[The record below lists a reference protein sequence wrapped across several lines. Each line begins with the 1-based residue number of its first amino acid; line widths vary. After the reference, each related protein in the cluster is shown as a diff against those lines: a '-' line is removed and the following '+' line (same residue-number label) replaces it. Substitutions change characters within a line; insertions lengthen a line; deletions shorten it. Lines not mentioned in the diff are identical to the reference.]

1 MANINLLPWR
11 EERRQEQKQ
20 SFLVVLGVV
29 AGFSLMLVVLMH
41 MLVNGSIDGQKGR
54 NDYLK
59 KHISELDQQVKEIR
73 LLEQKKNE
81 LLERMKVI
89 QDLQGNRPVIVRVF
103 DELVRTLPDGVF
115 YQQLKRTNDE
125 IQLQGIAESN
135 QRISSL
141 MRKVDK
147 SDWFASPNLTAVKE
161 QPKYGEQ
168 ASEFNML
175 FSISTPEAAAA
186 AESEKE

>member
-1 MANINLLPWR
+1 MATINLLPWR

-20 SFLVVLGVV
+20 SFLVALGVV
-29 AGFSLMLVVLMH
+29 AGVSLLVVVLMH
-41 MLVNGSIDGQKGR
+41 TLVSASIEGQKGR
-54 NDYLK
+54 NGYLK
-59 KHISELDQQVKEIR
+59 KQITELNQQVKEIR
-73 LLEQKKNE
+73 ELEDKKND

-103 DELVRTLPDGVF
+103 DEMVRTLPDGVF
-115 YQQLKRTNDE
+115 YKSLVRTKDE
-125 IQLQGIAESN
+125 IKLQGIAESN
-135 QRISSL
+135 QRVSSL

-161 QPKYGEQ
+161 KLEYGEQ

-175 FSISTPEAAAA
+175 FSISTPAANDG
-186 AESEKE
+186 EEE

>member
-161 QPKYGEQ
+161 QPNYGEQ